1 MNFYKNHYGM
11 IISSVVAYC
20 ISLLM
25 ASCAIVVDQLT
36 FSVPLLIKN
45 WGTAFL
51 VISASGMIFPLTGW
65 SFALGR
71 KLGLKPET
79 LPHVLLE
86 NFIATLVFNTTATL
100 VLAGVNIYGN
110 EAIEAA
116 VAAGAAPSVT
126 TIYVGTVLH
135 DWPIMFVI
143 SYVAAFFVTK
153 LAIKVAQSAVGGPL
167 ITKRSPQNPA
177 NQS

>member
-11 IISSVVAYC
+11 IISSVVAYF

-25 ASCAIVVDQLT
+25 ATCAIFVDHLT
-36 FSVPLLIKN
+36 FSIPLLVKN

-51 VISASGMIFPLTGW
+51 VISVSGMVFPLTNW

-71 KLGLKPET
+71 RLGLKPET

-86 NFIATLVFNTTATL
+86 NFIATMVFNTTATL

-110 EAIEAA
+110 PAIEAA

-126 TIYVGTVLH
+126 AIYIGTLLH
-135 DWPIMFVI
+135 DWPVMFVI
-143 SYVAAFFVTK
+143 SFIAAFFVTK
-153 LAIKVAQSAVGGPL
+153 LAIHVAQTTVGGPL
-167 ITKRSPQNPA
+167 ITKRSPQNA
-177 NQS
+177 VNH

>member
-1 MNFYKNHYGM
+1 
-11 IISSVVAYC
+11 
-20 ISLLM
+20 M
-25 ASCAIVVDQLT
+25 ATCAIFVDHLD
-36 FSVPLLIKN
+36 FSLPLLIRN

-51 VISASGMIFPLTGW
+51 VISASGMIFPLTDW

-71 KLGLKPET
+71 KFGWKPET

-86 NFIATLVFNTTATL
+86 NTIATLCFNTTATL
-100 VLAGVNIYGN
+100 VLAGVNIFGN

-126 TIYVGTVLH
+126 AIYIGTVIH

-143 SYVAAFFVTK
+143 SFVAALFVTK
-153 LAIKVAQSAVGGPL
+153 LAIHVAQITVGGPL
-167 ITKRSPQNPA
+167 ITKRSPQNPQ
-177 NQS
+177 NQVI

>member
-25 ASCAIVVDQLT
+25 ATCAIFVDHLS

-51 VISASGMIFPLTGW
+51 VISVCGMVFPLTKW

-71 KLGLKPET
+71 SLGLKPET

-86 NFIATLVFNTTATL
+86 NLIATLVFNTAATL
-100 VLAGVNIYGN
+100 VLAGVNIFGN

-116 VAAGAAPSVT
+116 VAAGAAPSVMA
-126 TIYVGTVLH
+126 IYMGTVTRDL
-135 DWPIMFVI
+135 PIMFVI
-143 SYVAAFFVTK
+143 SFIAAFFVTK
-153 LAIKVAQSAVGGPL
+153 LAIHIAQKAVGGSL
-167 ITKRSPQNPA
+167 ITKRSPQNVV
-177 NQS
+177 NQA